1 MPRLVGVLAGLV
13 GGAIVGGLLVLHAR
27 SYAPALVSSLLTPAV
42 AGEHLAI
49 PFNVHRRWTR
59 PPTLQQQILGS
70 RKRTG

>member
-1 MPRLVGVLAGLV
+1 MCITAT
-13 GGAIVGGLLVLHAR
+13 
-27 SYAPALVSSLLTPAV
+27 VSSLLTPAV